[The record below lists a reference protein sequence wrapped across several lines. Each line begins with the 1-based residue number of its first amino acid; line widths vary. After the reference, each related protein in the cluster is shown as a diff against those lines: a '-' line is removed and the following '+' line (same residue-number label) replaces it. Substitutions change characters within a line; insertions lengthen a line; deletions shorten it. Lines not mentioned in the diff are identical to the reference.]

1 MTDVR
6 IGMSKSKE
14 LHVFYMY
21 DKAHF
26 FAGNVNMIAQKNNGK
41 WLVMRP
47 TSCKIRTF
55 VLYIVKLSDG
65 RTIKK

>member
-21 DKAHF
+21 DKAYF
-26 FAGNVNMIAQKNNGK
+26 FAGNVNMIAQKNNAE
-41 WLVMRP
+41 VACYAADPM
-47 TSCKIRTF
+47 
-55 VLYIVKLSDG
+55 
-65 RTIKK
+65 

>member
-26 FAGNVNMIAQKNNGK
+26 FAGNVNMIAQKNNGE
-41 WLVMRP
+41 VAYYAADPM
-47 TSCKIRTF
+47 
-55 VLYIVKLSDG
+55 
-65 RTIKK
+65 

>member
-26 FAGNVNMIAQKNNGK
+26 FAGNVNMIC
-41 WLVMRP
+41 LLY
-47 TSCKIRTF
+47 TS
-55 VLYIVKLSDG
+55 DAADD
-65 RTIKK
+65 

>member
-6 IGMSKSKE
+6 IGVSKSKK

-26 FAGNVNMIAQKNNGK
+26 FAGNVNMIVQKNNGEVACYAAD
-41 WLVMRP
+41 LM
-47 TSCKIRTF
+47 
-55 VLYIVKLSDG
+55 
-65 RTIKK
+65 